1 MPYKIP
7 CFFLEHP
14 SWTRIGQLVRLKPSH
29 CPIPEWSWAQDGS
42 KKQKISSF
50 VNFKVVFSTKTGKN
64 RKKPGKTGKKRTN
77 RIREVLFHVP
87 KLYWDCIMVF
97 GKRSSC
103 LHGSQWAA
111 DSAALPLDVDMAGDV
126 RGWDQ
131 NLFFWIQASFYRS
144 ERSLITTECWIS
156 KLCVF
161 PTTLVNLHEITL

>member
-1 MPYKIP
+1 MKK
-7 CFFLEHP
+7 
-14 SWTRIGQLVRLKPSH
+14 WK
-29 CPIPEWSWAQDGS
+29 
-42 KKQKISSF
+42 KKQ
-50 VNFKVVFSTKTGKN
+50 
-64 RKKPGKTGKKRTN
+64 KKPGKTGKNRTN

-111 DSAALPLDVDMAGDV
+111 DSAALPLDVDMAGGV

-131 NLFFWIQASFYRS
+131 NLIFWIQASFYRS

-161 PTTLVNLHEITL
+161 PTTLLVMVFYDNLHPFTPLKSQNLNYTLRKNSTISFPGAPSRENRPEMQPF